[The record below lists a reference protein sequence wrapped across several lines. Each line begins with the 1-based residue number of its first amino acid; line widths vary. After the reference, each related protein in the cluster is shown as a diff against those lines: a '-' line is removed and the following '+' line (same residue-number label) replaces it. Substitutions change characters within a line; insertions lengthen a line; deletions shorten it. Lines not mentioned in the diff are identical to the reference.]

1 MLRTMFSRRTLL
13 GYAALVLVGSRVRAD
28 DKSDKPTLSGSW
40 GKKDSEPTLE
50 FTREGELAIYP
61 HGDSNAIKIEC
72 SYTLSKEGLV
82 KAKVKDIDAPE
93 KVVEQVKNVV
103 PIGLEFEFNWKADGD
118 KATLEGMEGKDV
130 DHIKARLEG
139 EYAKK

>member
-1 MLRTMFSRRTLL
+1 
-13 GYAALVLVGSRVRAD
+13 
-28 DKSDKPTLSGSW
+28 
-40 GKKDSEPTLE
+40 
-50 FTREGELAIYP
+50 
-61 HGDSNAIKIEC
+61 
-72 SYTLSKEGLV
+72 
-82 KAKVKDIDAPE
+82 
-93 KVVEQVKNVV
+93 V